1 VATALPVVQL
11 FIEGVT
17 VVNRNNYQQVKAYL
31 EHLTSVMQ
39 LNPRSV
45 SRYRFYLRH
54 LLIWADEVSLSGAP
68 NLRPTFSSYLAAV
81 RQEEEAGPLA
91 PTTLKKIIQTTKR
104 FFTWLK
110 TTYPSEFRGVSAAWI
125 DTLRPP
131 RSIQPAEDHE
141 FISLE
146 EIRRIAVLQIDPSD
160 LALRRDQAA
169 AVMLFLSGMR
179 ARAFSTL
186 PICAVDLSSRTIK
199 QWPSLGV
206 ETKNGKSA
214 TTYLLD
220 ISELLHVVEQWDTF
234 VRSRLPKDAMWYA
247 PVAHQWGEQS
257 LSSELPGKNR
267 SMALTK
273 RIRTFLKVSG
283 LPYKSPHKF
292 RHGHAVYAL
301 QHARTMADYKAVSMN
316 LMHEDIRVTDS
327 IYAPLASHEVQQR
340 IAGLTGSLISEPAV
354 AGDMTAFIQTLS
366 KDQLSK
372 ALMAIAQQMDNV

>member
-1 VATALPVVQL
+1 M
-11 FIEGVT
+11 
-17 VVNRNNYQQVKAYL
+17 VNRNNYQQVKAYL

-54 LLIWADEVSLSGAP
+54 LLIWADEASLSGAP
-68 NLRPTFSSYLAAV
+68 NLRPTYSSYLAAV

-110 TTYPSEFRGVSAAWI
+110 TTYPSEFRSVSAAWI

-146 EIRRIAVLQIDPSD
+146 EIQRIAALQIDPSD

-179 ARAFSTL
+179 AGAFSTL

-220 ISELLHVVEQWDTF
+220 IPELLHVVEQWDTF
-234 VRSRLPKDAMWYA
+234 VRSRLPEDAMSYT

-257 LSSELPGKNR
+257 LSSALPGKNR

-273 RIRTFLKVSG
+273 RIRTFLMVSG
-283 LPYKSPHKF
+283 LSYKSPHKF

-340 IAGLTGSLISEPAV
+340 IAGLTGSLTSEPAV
-354 AGDMTAFIQTLS
+354 ASNMTAFIQTLS

-372 ALMAIAQQMDNV
+372 VMAIAQQMGNV